1 MHHQGPKVLI
11 DIPDE
16 KLNFDKQLSV
26 HDLALIDEFSG
37 LTGFVDN
44 YLHSHNMPEATKERI
59 RARVMHY
66 NGPEDKTVA
75 MNRMRIAMYGTS
87 R

>member
-11 DIPDE
+11 DIPDK
-16 KLNFDKQLSV
+16 KLTFDKTLTI

-37 LTGFVDN
+37 LTGFMDN
-44 YLHSHNMPEATKERI
+44 YLQSHDLPEATKERI
-59 RARVMHY
+59 RARYLHY
-66 NGPEDKTVA
+66 NGKEDKTVA
-75 MNRMRIAMYGTS
+75 LNRMRIAMYGTS